1 MHTIAIDPSIQA
13 RGRALRGRDHVFADL
28 DLARTA
34 HVVVDLQVGFMAEG
48 APVEV
53 PVAREIVPNVNAI
66 SKAVRGGGG
75 ICAFLRY
82 TYDPDEKLQW
92 TAWYDAMVSP
102 SERDKMSMSF
112 APDNPNFALWS
123 ELDVQPQDLVVNK
136 TRFSAF
142 IPGTCDL
149 HALLQ
154 ARGIDTLILTGT
166 LTNCCC
172 ESTAR
177 DAQQMNYKIIFMADG
192 NAALTDAEHNA
203 TLCSMAAIFADVMT
217 TDELLAAIVASRAEL
232 KAVA

>member
-1 MHTIAIDPSIQA
+1 MHKIEIDPAVQA
-13 RGRALRGRDHVFADL
+13 RGRALRGRDHVFAQL
-28 DLARTA
+28 DLTRTA
-34 HVVVDLQVGFMAEG
+34 HVVVDLQVAFMAEG

-66 SKAVRGGGG
+66 SAAVRAAGGT
-75 ICAFLRY
+75 CVFLRY
-82 TYDPDEKLQW
+82 TYNPAEPLKW

-102 SERDKMSMSF
+102 AERDKISLSF
-112 APDNPNFALWS
+112 APGNPNFELWPD
-123 ELDVQPQDLVVNK
+123 LNVQPEDLVVDK

-149 HALLQ
+149 HGLLT
-154 ARGIDTLILTGT
+154 ARGIDTLIITGT

-177 DAQQMNYKIIFMADG
+177 DAQQMNYKIIFVADG
-192 NAALTDAEHNA
+192 NAAITDAEHNA

-217 TDELLAAIVASRAEL
+217 SDEVLAAIAASCPAL
-232 KAVA
+232 QAVA